1 MTPRVPAHQHLWSR
15 PIAGLALVAA
25 AALLGACGSATTPV
39 SSPSITASPTPAPPS
54 ITVPSATPSPP
65 LQTYVVAK
73 GDTFSK
79 IARRFGVTVEELL
92 AANPSLKNPNKIS
105 IGDGI
110 VIPTPSAGSIET
122 PTPDVTPE
130 PTPAPSPSRR
140 PSPPRSRRSPID
152 PGPLRVDGFAD
163 VLVTD
168 LAIRS
173 KPSVATDSKVLGRL
187 TTGDRVFIL
196 KGPVEGSGFA
206 WYQVAPRDWESGE
219 KPVGW
224 IAAGSRDGEPWLE
237 GRTPDCPPL
246 PVEVGTLAAMTSF
259 ERLSCFG
266 SRDLTFNAGIG
277 EWTDDFGP
285 THPWGTP
292 DWLNPIGSGRSIGG
306 LGDVAFAP
314 GLELPGELPGDEESD
329 LGYRVRGHF
338 DDPASSTCRSG
349 TVEWNDET
357 NTETRHKDPAVE
369 SVLACRTRFV
379 VTEVLGLHR
388 VATGDTLSG
397 IADVYGVTLAAL
409 LAANPQITDPSLI
422 HPGDLL
428 TIPGGGSTP

>member
-1 MTPRVPAHQHLWSR
+1 MMPRVPGQHLWSR

-25 AALLGACGSATTPV
+25 AALLGACGSATAPV
-39 SSPSITASPTPAPPS
+39 SSPTITASPTPAPPS
-54 ITVPSATPSPP
+54 ITVPSATPSPT

-92 AANPSLKNPNKIS
+92 AANPSLKNPNQIS
-105 IGDGI
+105 VGDGI
-110 VIPTPSAGSIET
+110 VIPTPSAGSIKT

-130 PTPAPSPSRR
+130 PSPVPTPEPTPI
-140 PSPPRSRRSPID
+140 PPIAAW

-173 KPSVATDSKVLGRL
+173 EASVATDSKVLGRL

-246 PVEVGTLAAMTSF
+246 PVEIGTLAAMTSF
-259 ERLSCFG
+259 ERLSCFE

-277 EWTDDFGP
+277 EWADDFGP

-292 DWLNPIGSGRSIGG
+292 DWLDPIGAGRSIGD

-314 GLELPGELPGDEESD
+314 GLELRGELPGDEESD

-357 NTETRHKDPAVE
+357 NTETRHKDPAVQ

-397 IADVYGVTLAAL
+397 IADVHGVTLAAL
-409 LAANPQITDPSLI
+409 LDANPQVTDPSLI
-422 HPGDLL
+422 HPGEVLV
-428 TIPGGGSTP
+428 IPRLAAAP

>member
-1 MTPRVPAHQHLWSR
+1 MNAKRR
-15 PIAGLALVAA
+15 AA
-25 AALLGACGSATTPV
+25 SLLLGVLLAACAGTPTSPSPAG
-39 SSPSITASPTPAPPS
+39 SSPLIPSPSPVVRPNPTVTPSSPAAPTTSPSAYATPPS
-54 ITVPSATPSPP
+54 VATITPSPVP
-65 LQTYVVAK
+65 
-73 GDTFSK
+73 
-79 IARRFGVTVEELL
+79 
-92 AANPSLKNPNKIS
+92 
-105 IGDGI
+105 
-110 VIPTPSAGSIET
+110 
-122 PTPDVTPE
+122 TPE
-130 PTPAPSPSRR
+130 PTPI
-140 PSPPRSRRSPID
+140 PPIADR

-163 VLVTD
+163 VLVTV

-173 KPSVATDSKVLGRL
+173 KPAATDSKVLGRL

-196 KGPVEGSGFA
+196 KGPVEDSGYA
-206 WYQVAPRDWESGE
+206 WYQVAPRDWETGE
-219 KPVGW
+219 TPVGW

-246 PVEVGTLAAMTSF
+246 PVEVGTLAAMTSL

-266 SRDLTFNAGIG
+266 SRDLTFNVGIG
-277 EWTDDFGP
+277 EWADDFGP
-285 THPWGTP
+285 THPWGMP
-292 DWLNPIGSGRSIGG
+292 DWLNPIGAGRSIGG

-314 GLELPGELPGDEESD
+314 GLELPSELPGEEESD

-388 VATGDTLSG
+388 VQVGDTLSG
-397 IADVYGVTLAAL
+397 IADVYGVTQAAL
-409 LAANPQITDPSLI
+409 LVANPQITDPSLI
-422 HPGDLL
+422 HPGDFL